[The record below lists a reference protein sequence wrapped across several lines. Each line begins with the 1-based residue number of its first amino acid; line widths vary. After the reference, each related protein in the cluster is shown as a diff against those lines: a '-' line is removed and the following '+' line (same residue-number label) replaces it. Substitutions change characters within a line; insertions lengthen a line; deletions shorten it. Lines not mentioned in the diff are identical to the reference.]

1 VPRDCAVCG
10 TALEY
15 FDYARPV
22 VCGHCGE
29 EDYSHTTC
37 PRGHYICD
45 TCHNGNSIGVIEK
58 IALNTQLKDPLG
70 IAEVMMSYPGLPMLG
85 CHHAYIA
92 GGALM
97 AALRNVR
104 VPGITEKAI
113 GEVFGRTEKQ
123 AVGGYCGL
131 TGVCGIA
138 PALGACFSIITG
150 SKCGK
155 DIEQKIT
162 VEAVAHIL
170 HVIADLSGPSCC
182 KAYVRASLWH
192 AVSLLRELL
201 GISLPA
207 VYSPISC
214 RLSERHPHGCRRT
227 KCPYFEAIET
237 GR

>member
-1 VPRDCAVCG
+1 M
-10 TALEY
+10 
-15 FDYARPV
+15 
-22 VCGHCGE
+22 
-29 EDYSHTTC
+29 
-37 PRGHYICD
+37 
-45 TCHNGNSIGVIEK
+45 
-58 IALNTQLKDPLG
+58 ALNTQLKDPLG